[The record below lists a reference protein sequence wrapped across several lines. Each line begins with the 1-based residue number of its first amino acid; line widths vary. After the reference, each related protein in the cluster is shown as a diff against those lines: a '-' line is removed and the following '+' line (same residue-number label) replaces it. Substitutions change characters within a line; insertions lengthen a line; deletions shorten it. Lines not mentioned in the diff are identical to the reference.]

1 MTQEQTCKGAES
13 FQIASINSAGAYS
26 FQRIVCLL
34 HDGHISLWD
43 SRPSVLA
50 EIVSQ
55 ITS

>member
-1 MTQEQTCKGAES
+1 MIQEQTCKGAES

-34 HDGHISLWD
+34 CDGHVSLWKLTAIK
-43 SRPSVLA
+43 LA